1 MLLKM
6 EIPLTDE
13 QERFLAWIDLHPGQ
27 TENMLSFHKPPV
39 PGYTRERLAY
49 FVEVGIVTRWPGS
62 AAAGGQFVDTY
73 TISEKG
79 RRLLGSKKQ
88 QRQESAKQDAESKE
102 SKRLAVIGILVA
114 VATALLPGLLKLGPD
129 LVDLIRSLTG

>member
-1 MLLKM
+1 M
-6 EIPLTDE
+6 ELPLTDE

-27 TENMLSFHKPPV
+27 TENMMSFHKPPV
-39 PGYTRERLAY
+39 PGYTRARLAY
-49 FVEVGIVTRWPGS
+49 FVEVGIVIRWPGS
-62 AAAGGQFVDTY
+62 AAEGGQFVDTY

-79 RRLLGSKKQ
+79 RLLLGAKKI
-88 QRQESAKQDAESKE
+88 QRQESAKHDAESKE

-114 VATALLPGLLKLGPD
+114 VATALLPGLLKLGPN